1 MIKSFAAAAVVIL
14 ITGELIFMS
23 NTEPI
28 KILDTIQG
36 SSFLAIQSAIKVL
49 RRYKTSDLA
58 QHKME
63 VLSDSGS
70 VIVIFT
76 DKDRRLGVK
85 QGSDVEMNNNEFEIL
100 SSKKDQIE
108 TLDTIQG
115 KNFLAVD
122 AAVEVFQAH
131 KPDLKNYKITVFSD
145 NKSLVVMF
153 TDKDTPKGARGS
165 VGKYPG
171 FEVELSAGDRRV
183 LRSNFVR

>member
-1 MIKSFAAAAVVIL
+1 
-14 ITGELIFMS
+14 MS

-36 SSFLAIQSAIKVL
+36 SNFLAIQSAIKVL
-49 RRYKTSDLA
+49 RNYKATDLA
-58 QHKME
+58 QHKIE

-76 DKDRRLGVK
+76 DKGRRLGVK
-85 QGSDVEMNNNEFEIL
+85 QGSDLEMNNNDFELL
-100 SSKKDQIE
+100 SSKKDRIE

-115 KNFLAVD
+115 KNFLAVE
-122 AAVEVFQAH
+122 AAAEVFQVH
-131 KPDLKNYKITVFSD
+131 NPELKHYKITVISD
-145 NKSLVVMF
+145 NKSLIVMF

-165 VGKYPG
+165 VGKHPG

-183 LRSNFVR
+183 LRSNFIR